1 MYLKSI
7 LFVLAILSGSQA
19 KDDELPK
26 IGDCTYM
33 EYHCDANKCQTD
45 FFKGLQKD
53 PNGDCSAKFKKLINC
68 VIKTVEI
75 CVGNVLPE
83 SWIVNLV
90 HGNFKENTTCLK
102 GGREIP
108 SLLSLDYLC
117 NSSFIPAA
125 NNCSRNF
132 HQKFDADKSDPELCS
147 ENADAKKCLKNVTET
162 ACTFDP
168 KTKPALDLQLGFS
181 DYNPFCDNNRDPG
194 ATGKDQCDEVKDLNN
209 PLNNSP
215 ETAGMRIGVLQAL
228 LIPFLLL
235 FFFV

>member
-1 MYLKSI
+1 MDKILWSDHSNETSLPLLLHGAICCSKLYEMKLEIFVEFCPWSYLAVEGLKEGISH
-7 LFVLAILSGSQA
+7 VRS
-19 KDDELPK
+19 KLPPLPNLRK
-26 IGDCTYM
+26 IR
-33 EYHCDANKCQTD
+33 HCN
-45 FFKGLQKD
+45 
-53 PNGDCSAKFKKLINC
+53 
-68 VIKTVEI
+68 
-75 CVGNVLPE
+75 
-83 SWIVNLV
+83 
-90 HGNFKENTTCLK
+90 
-102 GGREIP
+102 P
-108 SLLSLDYLC
+108 SNYLLSLF
-117 NSSFIPAA
+117 S
-125 NNCSRNF
+125 
-132 HQKFDADKSDPELCS
+132 S